1 MIKKLNNNH
10 LKVAEKIRAVFQ
22 VSYKIEAQLLN
33 ATDFPPLKRPLRS
46 YIDSK
51 NDFYGYLKNNKLAA
65 VIEIHHTEKRTLI
78 RSLVVAPLFFRQGIA
93 GEFLQFIF
101 ETYHTKLFLV
111 ETGAANRP
119 ATTLY
124 KKYGFIETMQWDTD
138 HGIRKVK
145 YEKKTRNQP

>member
-51 NDFYGYLKNNKLAA
+51 NDFYGYLKNNELAA
-65 VIEIHHTEKRTLI
+65 VVQIHHTAKRTLI
-78 RSLVVAPLFFRQGIA
+78 RSLVVAPLFF
-93 GEFLQFIF
+93 
-101 ETYHTKLFLV
+101 
-111 ETGAANRP
+111 
-119 ATTLY
+119 
-124 KKYGFIETMQWDTD
+124 
-138 HGIRKVK
+138 
-145 YEKKTRNQP
+145 